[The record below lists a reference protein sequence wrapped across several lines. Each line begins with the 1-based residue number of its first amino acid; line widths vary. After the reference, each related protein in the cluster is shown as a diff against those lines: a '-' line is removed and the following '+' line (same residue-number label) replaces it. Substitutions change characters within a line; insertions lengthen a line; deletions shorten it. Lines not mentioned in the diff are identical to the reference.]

1 MRPRE
6 QYIVQGPDAL
16 DPRQLIAL
24 VVGTGAG
31 GRSAS
36 EISDALLDHF
46 GGLAGLRAAPPAA
59 LAAVRGVGEA
69 RAVRLHAAL
78 ALGRRSGPPP
88 TPLAITDPDG
98 AAAILAPRLRGLIH
112 EELHGLYLDR
122 RGRVRHVRCLTR
134 GTDHCTLVDPRQVLQ
149 PAVQLGVARIV
160 VAHNHPCGDPRPSDA
175 DLRTTRRLV
184 RAAQVLQLQVV
195 DHLIVTE
202 HDVTS
207 LARIGAIPTHDG
219 AHGVVAGCLSPSGA
233 LG

>member
-1 MRPRE
+1 MRSRE
-6 QYIVQGPDAL
+6 QYIVQGPESLA
-16 DPRQLIAL
+16 PAQLLAL

-36 EISDALLDHF
+36 EISDALLERF

-59 LAAVRGVGEA
+59 LAAVRGMGKA

-78 ALGRRSGPPP
+78 ALGRRHGS
-88 TPLAITDPDG
+88 TPLPPVVTDPDT
-98 AAAILAPRLRGLIH
+98 ASAVLAPRLRGLLH

-134 GTDHCTLVDPRQVLQ
+134 GNDHCTLVDPRQVFQ
-149 PAVQLGVARIV
+149 PAVQLGVPRVV
-160 VAHNHPCGDPRPSDA
+160 VAHNHPSGDPRPSEA

-184 RAAQVLQLQVV
+184 RAAEVLQLQLV

-202 HDVTS
+202 EGVTS
-207 LARIGAIPTHDG
+207 LAGMGAVPPHRGG
-219 AHGVVAGCLSPSGA
+219 AGTAAAFLSPSGSR
-233 LG
+233 G